1 MKILITGAG
10 GFIGSACRRDIE
22 QRGWEWVSYDHVDG
36 FDVCDRGQFRV
47 AVFDHRPDAVVN
59 LAGRLGTSE
68 TFGSEYVTAEANI
81 LGAINVADV
90 CAELQIPL
98 VQIGTGHKGQPNPYA
113 ITKACAED
121 LLIARARTTG
131 QPISVV
137 RAYHAYGPGQK
148 PFPPHGTSGVRK
160 IIPSFVCRALTGMP
174 IEINGS
180 GEQVIDL
187 VHVDD
192 VARLLVDTAW
202 ALTDGHGIGDTYEAG
217 TGCGTTVNEAALD
230 VIAAVGSDVE
240 LIHVPMRDGEPEE
253 TIVVAEMPECQHLWP
268 YGLDETIDYYRGV
281 IARLAH
287 QEAAG

>member
-10 GFIGSACRRDIE
+10 GFLGTAVRRDIE
-22 QRGWEWVSYDHVDG
+22 SRGWEWVSYDHVDG
-36 FDVCDRGQFRV
+36 FDVCDRGQFRT
-47 AVFDHRPDAVVN
+47 AMFDHRPDAVIN

-90 CAELQIPL
+90 CAEIGAPL

-137 RAYHAYGPGQK
+137 RAFHAYGPGQK

-174 IEINGS
+174 IEVNGS

-192 VARLLVDTAW
+192 VAELLIDSAAGLVSGVGAGRTF
-202 ALTDGHGIGDTYEAG
+202 EAG
-217 TGCGTTVNEAALD
+217 TGIKTTVNEAARA
-230 VIAAVGSDVE
+230 VIKAVGSDSEIVH
-240 LIHVPMRDGEPEE
+240 IPMRDGEPDD
-253 TIVVAEMPECQHLWP
+253 TVVVAEDPLCLNPWP
-268 YGLDETIDYYRGV
+268 YGLTETIDYYRGV
-281 IARLAH
+281 VDRLAH
-287 QEAAG
+287 EQAAE